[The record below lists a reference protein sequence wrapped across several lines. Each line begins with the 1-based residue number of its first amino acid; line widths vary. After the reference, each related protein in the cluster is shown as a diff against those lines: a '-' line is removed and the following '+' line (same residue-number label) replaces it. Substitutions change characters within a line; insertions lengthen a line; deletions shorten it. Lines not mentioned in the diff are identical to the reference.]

1 MKTLKKRGNK
11 SPTKSATVNSKAKVL
26 RPDPFKEQQEA

>member
-11 SPTKSATVNSKAKVL
+11 SPTKSVTVKSKGKGPEA
-26 RPDPFKEQQEA
+26 RPV